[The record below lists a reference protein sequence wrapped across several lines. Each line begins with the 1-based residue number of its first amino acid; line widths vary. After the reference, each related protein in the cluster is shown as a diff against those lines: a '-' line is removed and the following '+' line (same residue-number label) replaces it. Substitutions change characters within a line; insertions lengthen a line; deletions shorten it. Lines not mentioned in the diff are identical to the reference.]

1 MLTSIRH
8 PALLRVRHEVRRL
21 ARNHR
26 HHDVEA
32 EGSSQL
38 SEVDRLAPRLDILGS
53 RIIPIRRSQSRDKRI
68 KQCMEAWFSNLEAA
82 IVPHI
87 EVSLALHVGFVWIVL
102 GDQVWCVARADGC
115 VAVRIFDELGVW
127 AVDLLEGF
135 VVVEDQ
141 HVGSDAE
148 DRALVVSLAWLDEE
162 SGTPLNE
169 HLPYF

>member
-8 PALLRVRHEVRRL
+8 PALLRIRHEVRRL

-38 SEVDRLAPRLDILGS
+38 SQVDRLAPRVGICS
-53 RIIPIRRSQSRDKRI
+53 RLFPPRASQSRDERI
-68 KQCMEAWFSNLEAA
+68 KQRVEMRFSNLEAA